1 MTISVVIPTLN
12 EAAELRA
19 TLACVAGVPEVTEV
33 IVSDGGSV
41 DDTVSLA
48 RAAGA
53 RVVSGPRGR
62 GGQLR
67 RGADLATGDV
77 VLLLHADTWL
87 PPDAGVAIQRVM
99 EGAGAGGP
107 VVGGA
112 FLKAFRN
119 PPWLTRGSRLRCRW
133 RMALFQFAYGD
144 QGIFVLREA
153 LLRAGGVPE
162 LPLMEEHYLC
172 AALRRQG
179 RLKLAN
185 ATVSTSARRFRQR
198 GVLRTYLRMA
208 GVTARHWMGA
218 SPDALRALYE
228 KD

>member
-12 EAAELRA
+12 EADELRA
-19 TLACVAGVPEVTEV
+19 TLSRVAGIPEVTEV

-41 DDTVSLA
+41 DDTLSLA

-87 PPDAGVAIQRVM
+87 PPEAGVAIQRVM
-99 EGAGAGGP
+99 EGSVA
-107 VVGGA
+107 GGA
-112 FLKAFRN
+112 FLKVFRD

-153 LLRAGGVPE
+153 LIRAGGVPD

-208 GVTARHWMGA
+208 GVTARHWLGA
-218 SPDALRALYE
+218 TPEALRALYE
-228 KD
+228 KE

>member
-1 MTISVVIPTLN
+1 MTISVVIPALN
-12 EAAELRA
+12 EAAGLRA

-33 IVSDGGSV
+33 IISDGGSC

-48 RAAGA
+48 RAVGA

-67 RGADLATGDV
+67 RGADLAKGDV

-87 PPDAGVAIQRVM
+87 PPNAGVAIQRVF
-99 EGAGAGGP
+99 EGAVDGAS

-112 FLKAFRN
+112 FLKEFRD

-153 LLRAGGVPE
+153 LIRAGGVPD

-172 AALRRQG
+172 AALRRLG
-179 RLKLAN
+179 RLKLAD

-198 GVLRTYLRMA
+198 GFVRTYLRMA

-218 SPDALRALYE
+218 TPEQLRALYE
-228 KD
+228 SD